1 MIKNYTAL
9 FFLSFLL
16 ASGLRCQEIQLFKVQ
31 DFDLNGKVKSC
42 LVITDYGRE
51 SFEFNKEGILTKT
64 VTQYNDTDQDITY
77 YKYENGELMEKRM
90 ESYKNNVL
98 DASTSMANFYEIDT
112 VPQRKVLEKIISYD
126 KEFLEQQEYVYDDEG
141 RLAKII
147 TSNPEGVD
155 ETTFEYT
162 PYKNELTTSTFTNGI
177 LEKTVRT
184 SERKGPKGIQEV
196 ILTKEYID
204 GEPNIATEEVFNAEN
219 NLVTS
224 EFFQYDV
231 DEKEF
236 VSQEKLFYHYSNGV
250 LDKVVTKKV
259 NTESVE
265 NYIFQ
270 FDNNEEKNWVKKI
283 ITPDNTYTTRV
294 ITYYPD
300 EEPKVEPNNKKR

>member
-1 MIKNYTAL
+1 MIKNYVIYFFFCL
-9 FFLSFLL
+9 FLI
-16 ASGLRCQEIQLFKVQ
+16 SGLRSQEVQIFTVQ

-77 YKYENGELMEKRM
+77 YKYNNGELVERRM

-126 KEFLEQQEYVYDDEG
+126 KEFLEQQEYLYGDEG
-141 RLAKII
+141 RLSKII
-147 TSNPEGVD
+147 TSNSEGVD

-162 PYKNELTTSTFTNGI
+162 PYKNELTTSIFTNGI
-177 LEKTVRT
+177 LEKTIRT
-184 SERKGPKGIQEV
+184 SERKSSKGTQKV
-196 ILTKEYID
+196 VLTKEYID
-204 GEPNIATEEVFNAEN
+204 GEPNRALEEVFNSSN
-219 NLVTS
+219 DLVTS
-224 EFFQYDV
+224 EFFQYDM

-236 VSQEKLFYHYSNGV
+236 VAQKKLFYYYTNGV
-250 LDKVVTKKV
+250 LDKVVTKTV

-265 NYIFQ
+265 SYIFQ
-270 FDNNEEKNWVKKI
+270 FDSHGEKNWVKKI
-283 ITPDNTYTTRV
+283 ITPGNTYTTRV
-294 ITYYPD
+294 IKYYS
-300 EEPKVEPNNKKR
+300 EEDDATGPNEGR